1 MSQYN
6 ELVATDAEDHRPLLD
21 PRAIY
26 VSISFVISALSTSL
40 FVFLLM
46 ERFSSSSFLVLQSKL
61 SIFNVLTA
69 VVLFVLVFLAT
80 VSVVAVWIR
89 NRRLL
94 TIANGLAIL
103 FALAL
108 GLAIVWT
115 AFLQQGTFDDELKSG
130 FLDLNDG
137 KNCST
142 IGDAKCCGW
151 EERCDTTSCPHP
163 DRPCRDFVR
172 QNVVDYAERV
182 LPIAGIVLIAHCIG
196 LVLVWNSKAWRMSLI
211 PPTVAE

>member
-6 ELVATDAEDHRPLLD
+6 ELIATETEDQRLPLD

-26 VSISFVISALSTSL
+26 VSLSFVISALSTSL

-69 VVLFVLVFLAT
+69 VVLFFIVFLAT
-80 VSVVAVWIR
+80 VSVIAVWIR

-94 TIANGLAIL
+94 SIANGLAVL

-115 AFLQQGTFDDELKSG
+115 TFLEQGTFHEELERG
-130 FLDLNDG
+130 FNALNVG
-137 KNCST
+137 QSCPS

-151 EERCDTTSCPHP
+151 GVTCAANCTHADKL
-163 DRPCRDFVR
+163 CRDFIH
-172 QNVVDYAERV
+172 QNVADYSERV
-182 LPIAGIVLIAHCIG
+182 LPIAGIVLGAHCIG
-196 LVLVWNSKAWRMSLI
+196 LVLVWNSKKWRMSVI
-211 PPTVAE
+211 PSIAAE